1 MKSTLPKS
9 LPTARQTGAGSRG
22 FTLIELLVV
31 IAIIAI
37 LAAMLLPALANAKR
51 KAYRI
56 QCLNNLKEFGVV
68 NFIYAGDNRDSL
80 PAMQTGSGASWTWDL
95 PWGAGASLLAAGAQP
110 AQFYCPGT
118 NTRFTDQLNY
128 LNTATGTSLWNFEVN
143 NFHVIGYCM
152 TLPMTA
158 APGTTGVG
166 TPPEIYTNWN
176 YTTIPHAINVPPG
189 YGGTAYPTMNAPV
202 VSTRPL
208 AADATISAPGQYT
221 YASRYTYNWT
231 DIEGGFT
238 VHHLSP
244 HLDQNHPAG
253 GNVLMLDGHVEWR
266 KFDQMDCR
274 VVASSGTPGFWW

>member
-1 MKSTLPKS
+1 MSQKS
-9 LPTARQTGAGSRG
+9 LTVTAQADPAQRA

-68 NFIYAGDNRDSL
+68 NFIYAGDNRDKL
-80 PAMQTGSGASWTWDL
+80 PQMQTGSGASWTWDL
-95 PWGAGASLLAAGAQP
+95 PWAAGASLLAAGAQP

-143 NFHVIGYCM
+143 DFHVIGYCM
-152 TLPMTA
+152 TLPMVP
-158 APGTTGVG
+158 APGTTQINP

-176 YTTIPHAINVPPG
+176 YTTIPHAITVPAG
-189 YGGTAYPTMNAPV
+189 YIGTTYPVMDAPKP
-202 VSTRPL
+202 TDRPL
-208 AADATISAPGQYT
+208 AADATISAAGQYV

-231 DIEGGFT
+231 DVEGGFT

-244 HLDQNHPAG
+244 HLDHNHPAG
-253 GNVLMLDGHVEWR
+253 GNVLMLDAHVEWR

-274 VVASSGTPGFWW
+274 VAGGTPGFWW

>member
-1 MKSTLPKS
+1 MKTESKKS
-9 LPTARQTGAGSRG
+9 FSSVGWMRRG

-56 QCLNNLKEFGVV
+56 QCMNNLKEFGVV
-68 NFIYAGDNRDSL
+68 NFIYAADNRDNL
-80 PAMQTGSGASWTWDL
+80 PSIQPGSGASWTWDL
-95 PWGAGASLLAAGAQP
+95 PWNSAASLLASGAQP

-128 LNTATGTSLWNFEVN
+128 LNTTSGSSLWNFSVN

-152 TLPMTA
+152 TLPTIPP
-158 APGTTGVG
+158 PGTGFGG

-176 YTTIPHAINVPPG
+176 YTTIPHAITAPAGYPG
-189 YGGTAYPTMNAPV
+189 TVYPTMDAPKP
-202 VSTRPL
+202 TDRPL
-208 AADATISAPGQYT
+208 AADATISAVGQYT

-231 DIEGGFT
+231 QVQGGFS
-238 VHHLSP
+238 VLHLSP
-244 HLDQNHPAG
+244 HLDNNHPAG
-253 GNVLMLDGHVEWR
+253 GNELMLDGHVEWR

-274 VVASSGTPGFWW
+274 VVASTATPGFWW